1 MNHNWLLWSIPLAI
15 VGLILLLILIVNLIK
30 TINTAE
36 LLRVPLHNETVLD
49 FTEKGRVQMHF
60 ECSPR
65 LLSPFFGLHYEIKDA
80 RNEQVVP
87 ISRLL
92 FPLKSS
98 GFNSVRVVHG
108 EINIPRAGRYSL
120 RINGLQAEKNYGGCR
135 IIFTRPYSLIVIL
148 HALGI
153 TVSGV
158 GFILG
163 LVTSLIYLVQIRGN

>member
-1 MNHNWLLWSIPLAI
+1 MLTSLTISILW
-15 VGLILLLILIVNLIK
+15 
-30 TINTAE
+30 TA
-36 LLRVPLHNETVLD
+36 LR
-49 FTEKGRVQMHF
+49 
-60 ECSPR
+60 
-65 LLSPFFGLHYEIKDA
+65 IKDA

-120 RINGLQAEKNYGGCR
+120 RINGLQAEKNYGSCR